1 MNANK
6 FSIEINEMHWLFK
19 EDINADLCAH
29 GKVKVII
36 GDELIAGIKEDEDW
50 TISATALFLLRTLE
64 RNHTK
69 ENQVGEHLIP
79 CCGHFLVFTED
90 TEEVY
95 VGGCPSGIDWEVIH
109 ENECVKL
116 RTESG
121 KETLID
127 FDFYKSEVL
136 KFVDKVEHF
145 YIESGEKTIPE
156 NEFERNGYLEFWKEW
171 KIKRSKWE

>member
-1 MNANK
+1 MNATK

-29 GKVKVII
+29 GNVKVII

-90 TEEVY
+90 TKEVY

-109 ENECVKL
+109 ENGCVKL

-121 KETLID
+121 KETLIN

-156 NEFERNGYLEFWKEW
+156 DEFERNGYVEFWKEW
-171 KIKRSKWE
+171 KIKRSKWV